1 MIPIRRRLTPTYTRR
16 APVRVRVKT
25 RRSRTGARRCRV
37 DNQGMIFDPPQE
49 LPVATVLRGP
59 RLGSPWTSQIAG
71 AFARWLADRWTFL
84 RPRMVPVIVAA
95 IGMVLVLNAV
105 NYLAH
110 PPAPKITASAS
121 STFDPQPSY
130 GFHVKVVLQ
139 Q

>member
-16 APVRVRVKT
+16 VPVRVRVKT
-25 RRSRTGARRCRV
+25 RRPRTGPRRCHV
-37 DNQGMIFDPPQE
+37 NHEGMFLEQPRE
-49 LPVATVLRGP
+49 LPVATVLRA
-59 RLGSPWTSQIAG
+59 SAPWSSRIAG
-71 AFARWLADRWTFL
+71 DLQRWLLARWAFL

-110 PPAPKITASAS
+110 PPAPPIAASAS
-121 STFDPQPSY
+121 TSTYDPQPSY
-130 GFHVKVVLQ
+130 GFHVKLVLQ